1 MFVGEMDERHNFR
14 ISEEKLPLDKRDIEQ
29 IDEIASLIPS
39 FLNGLGRIE
48 QLALI
53 DTKKI
58 RTDKTYS
65 QIRNLLSLGGKY
77 NEILN
82 SPARSPDRKDL
93 FEDLAEEKMAIET
106 EVASDHPI
114 CRVDL
119 VRSIEGHLS
128 VAEIEVD
135 KFHGLGYT
143 TFCRMVSQDPVGPG
157 LVSTLAEQSKDK
169 RTALILSD
177 DEKFYRPEANFF
189 ANVVNTRGGNLYIL
203 DQNKIILDN
212 NSVKMQLEDG
222 EIVQI
227 EQLLGI
233 PELSGEIKIRQT
245 VKTKLME
252 SDVLILSK
260 TSPNLS
266 EKTTMALIHSTDEAM
281 TNILGKTFGEDEISK
296 LRHYIPYTE
305 SMSVAHLIRRQELA
319 KEIEENPEKYFVKV
333 KDTSGARGI
342 IPPGNPKEQAQAILG
357 SNYKKVIIQQAIKAE
372 QKIIGFRDV
381 LNGDTGR
388 KYFATRYA
396 LFVSGG
402 GRILD
407 LGITSS
413 IGTIAHGGVH
423 SIHMGYKQI

>member
-1 MFVGEMDERHNFR
+1 MDERHNFR
-14 ISEEKLPLDKRDIEQ
+14 VSGEKLPLNKRDIEQ
-29 IDEIASLIPS
+29 MGEVASLIPS

-58 RTDKTYS
+58 RTDKTYC

-82 SPARSPDRKDL
+82 SSARSPDRKDL
-93 FEDLAEEKMAIET
+93 YEDLTEEKLAIKT
-106 EVASDHPI
+106 EVTSDHPI

-119 VRSIEGHLS
+119 VRSIDGQLS

-143 TFCRMVSQDPVGPG
+143 TFCRMVSRDPVGPG
-157 LVSTLAEQSKDK
+157 LVSTLAEQSKSR
-169 RTALILSD
+169 RTAIILSD

-189 ANVVNTRGGNLYIL
+189 ARIVNQQGGHLYIL
-203 DQNKIILDN
+203 NQNKIILDD
-212 NSVKMQLEDG
+212 NSVKMREEDG
-222 EIVQI
+222 KVTQI

-233 PELSGEIKIRQT
+233 PELSGDIKIRQT
-245 VKTKLME
+245 VKTELMK

-266 EKTTMALIHSTDEAM
+266 EKTTMALIHSTNEAM
-281 TNILGKTFGEDEISK
+281 TDILVKTFGEDEVGK

-305 SMSVAHLIRRQELA
+305 SMSVTPLIRRQELA

-372 QKIIGFRDV
+372 QRIIGYKDV
-381 LNGDTGR
+381 LDGDTGR

-402 GRILD
+402 GSILD
-407 LGITSS
+407 LGISS
-413 IGTIAHGGVH
+413 SVGIIAHGGVH